1 MISLTYMILTIVTI
15 LIGLYYVFKMN
26 KSEVLPKARRRHA
39 HPPKNLK

>member
-1 MISLTYMILTIVTI
+1 MVSLTYMILTMVAI

-26 KSEVLPKARRRHA
+26 KSGDLPKAKRRHL